1 MNLGKIHV
9 FDNKTNLNAILVRLY
24 NKKAFPLRLRNRFT
38 SAGLEPTQSHT
49 EKKTCIESYY
59 SKYFTNI

>member
-24 NKKAFPLRLRNRFT
+24 NKKVFPLRLQNRST

-49 EKKTCIESYY
+49 EKKSVESYY